1 MAKPDFLDLDKD
13 GNKKEPMKKAA
24 REAKA
29 KGTTSNRKRE
39 QSRAEAKKQDGG
51 IPFDSLKEG
60 ALKRMLKVKS
70 GDKKLGK
77 MEMNRL
83 AKIED
88 GKEFDFR
95 GNTLKMTKLMKK
107 RVNLAKTM
115 MKF

>member
-1 MAKPDFLDLDKD
+1 MKPDFLDLDKD

-24 REAKA
+24 KEAKS
-29 KGTTSNRKRE
+29 GNRKRE

-60 ALKRMLKVKS
+60 SLKRMLKVKK

-83 AKIED
+83 SKVEVGD
-88 GKEFDFR
+88 KFMFR
-95 GNTLKMTKLMKK
+95 DHELKMTQLMKK

-115 MKF
+115 LGFK

>member
-1 MAKPDFLDLDKD
+1 MKPDFLDLDKD

-24 REAKA
+24 REAK
-29 KGTTSNRKRE
+29 KNGKKPTNRKRE
-39 QSRAEAKKQDGG
+39 QSKAEAKKQDGG

-60 ALKRMLKVKS
+60 ALKRMLKVKD
-70 GDKKLGK
+70 GEKKLGK

-83 AKIED
+83 AKVED
-88 GKEFDFR
+88 GEEFEFR
-95 GNTLKMTKLMKK
+95 GNRLKMTKLMKK